1 MIFVVKLDVIRIFFA
16 NCNVWHEVL
25 LLTLKIGCRLLHLDA
40 PLPEESHSQ
49 KSTSVSHR
57 LNYKD
62 ESQPTPG
69 SRPIDGVAYH
79 AISRTRCTVGIKSV
93 PAAAFGTKA
102 STPMALLAAIDSG
115 ES

>member
-1 MIFVVKLDVIRIFFA
+1 MPRLVK
-16 NCNVWHEVL
+16 
-25 LLTLKIGCRLLHLDA
+25 
-40 PLPEESHSQ
+40 SHISQ
-49 KSTSVSHR
+49 KSTSVRHR
-57 LNYKD
+57 VRYKND
-62 ESQPTPG
+62 LTTKTSPQQTRD